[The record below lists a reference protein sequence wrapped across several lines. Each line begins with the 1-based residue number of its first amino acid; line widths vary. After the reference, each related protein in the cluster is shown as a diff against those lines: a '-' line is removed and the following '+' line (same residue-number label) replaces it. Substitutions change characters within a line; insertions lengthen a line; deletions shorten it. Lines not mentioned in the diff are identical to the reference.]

1 MHTQPLLRTA
11 AIVIAM
17 VATSACAMSGD
28 VAHAD
33 STAGA
38 DTTAAAPHEMHVVAR
53 DFAFEIPDTVPAGMT
68 TIRLENEGPDMHHFF
83 LVKLAEGKTLDN
95 LLAETKGDA
104 LPEWAVPVGGPN
116 TPVPGGESAIT
127 VELEPGRYAAL
138 CVIPAPD
145 GIPHVA
151 KGMSTSFEVVA
162 SDIRTAPPEAD
173 IVMTLVDY
181 DFQLSAPLTA
191 GEHVI
196 EVRTDAPQPHEILL
210 VQLAPGKSLNDMM
223 EWIAKPNGP
232 PPGAPIGG
240 TVGIAPGRVNLM
252 PVNLQPGEYAL
263 VCFLPDHKDGKP
275 HFMHGMMK
283 QITVS

>member
-1 MHTQPLLRTA
+1 MRAA
-11 AIVIAM
+11 AIGLAVLAS
-17 VATSACAMSGD
+17 SACAMTGD

-33 STAGA
+33 SAAAA
-38 DTTAAAPHEMHVVAR
+38 DTAAALPHEMHVVAR
-53 DFAFEIPDTVPAGMT
+53 DFAFDIPDTVPAGMT
-68 TIRLENEGPDMHHFF
+68 TIRLKNEGPDLHHFF

-95 LLAETKGDA
+95 LLAETKGEA
-104 LPEWAVPVGGPN
+104 LPSWAVPVGGPN

-151 KGMSTSFEVVA
+151 KGMSTSFEVVPNA
-162 SDIRTAPPEAD
+162 ARTASPEAD
-173 IVMTLVDY
+173 IVMSLVDY

-196 EVRTDAPQPHEILL
+196 EIRTDAAQPHEVLL
-210 VQLAPGKSLNDMM
+210 VQLAPGKTLNDMM
-223 EWIAKPNGP
+223 GWIAKPNGP

-240 TVGIAPGRVNLM
+240 TVGIAPGRRNIM
-252 PVNLQPGEYAL
+252 AVNLQPGEYAL

-275 HFMHGMMK
+275 HFMLGMMK
-283 QITVS
+283 QITVR